1 MTRDDGTT
9 EHKPMTDAELARLE
23 RAYSAENWADS
34 DGPVEAR
41 NARALIAE
49 VRRLREEIAYLTR
62 GHDWANAMR
71 VVVDSGTLDADQL
84 ERLREHFEKWLRDP
98 EPFYVVRLGDRTLT
112 LPNGTV
118 VRSGDV
124 LVNTHY
130 PFGTGC
136 LRRSVVLV
144 TAVGENTFL
153 GREIAA
159 TVGVIKVDVQ
169 R

>member
-98 EPFYVVRLGDRTLT
+98 EPFSCQHSLPIRNRMSPAQCCFGHGCRREYVSRARDCGD
-112 LPNGTV
+112 G
-118 VRSGDV
+118 
-124 LVNTHY
+124 
-130 PFGTGC
+130 
-136 LRRSVVLV
+136 RRDQ
-144 TAVGENTFL
+144 G
-153 GREIAA
+153 
-159 TVGVIKVDVQ
+159 
-169 R
+169 